1 MLEVRK
7 DMELNKP
14 LIQIDFSSFLTS
26 VELRLGQ
33 KGVIW
38 WAINDEHGEKLAK
51 YGFIW
56 FYYAIIHYSPY

>member
-26 VELRLGQ
+26 VELRLGR

-38 WAINDEHGEKLAK
+38 RAINDEHGEKNWPNMVL
-51 YGFIW
+51 YGFTMQ
-56 FYYAIIHYSPY
+56 